1 MHIKYKQYTI
11 EKAEKHHSNL
21 LASWWNDGNIMS
33 YFGYPLGMN
42 VTEDDVISELDNDQQ
57 KLYHRL
63 MICADNTYVGETY
76 YQHLD
81 NETAKIGIRICNH
94 TLQNKGMGRI
104 ILSISKFVITSYIPP
119 M

>member
-1 MHIKYKQYTI
+1 MHIKHKQYII
-11 EKAEKHHSNL
+11 ETAEKRHSGL
-21 LASWWNDGNIMS
+21 LTSWWNDGNIMS

-81 NETAKIGIRICNH
+81 NETAKIGIRI
-94 TLQNKGMGRI
+94 
-104 ILSISKFVITSYIPP
+104 ILPIPLF
-119 M
+119 